1 MSVGQFKS
9 RLGGLVDQVRALV
22 QEHMLDCGDKES
34 ESQKVGMVLRLN
46 ELQATING
54 ITSEDMNAEEHFV
67 QEFKIFRVSENT
79 NGFGL
84 CGVWVMN
91 RNGDAFE
98 VAASALT
105 LSSKPK
111 GSVVRLEHREGCIN
125 SNGSFSFEIPCS
137 RGKAPAEV
145 VKEVWGE

>member
-1 MSVGQFKS
+1 MSVDQFKS
-9 RLGGLVDQVRALV
+9 RLGGLVEQVRALV

-54 ITSEDMNAEEHFV
+54 ITREDMNAEEHFI

-84 CGVWVMN
+84 YGVWVMN

-98 VAASALT
+98 VATSALT

-111 GSVVRLEHREGCIN
+111 GSVVRLEHREGRIS

-137 RGKAPAEV
+137 RGKAPLEV